1 VLDWKTHLTGVT
13 DAAMADVT
21 TTRSAVAAR
30 IAALLPPDAVLVGH
44 GLHNDLIALQL
55 DTAQLIDTS
64 MLFAYK

>member
-1 VLDWKTHLTGVT
+1 MLDWKTHLTGVT
-13 DAAMADVT
+13 DADMADVT

-55 DTAQLIDTS
+55 DTAHLIDTS

>member
-1 VLDWKTHLTGVT
+1 
-13 DAAMADVT
+13 MADVT